1 MAQQADVKI
10 NGDATDAVK
19 ALEDV
24 GAAAEATQSK
34 LDGVGKKGAEAG
46 QKAQNPWKDGLGL
59 FKDLLPRNLQMLQ
72 RRFESTSRQVGRMG
86 GSFKILGAAIKAV
99 PIFLIIE
106 GFRWIIDNWEKISDF
121 FTGTT
126 AGMKA
131 MKESVKEAAMAARE
145 FGNQAQS
152 LTLVIQDGNAEIRDR
167 EQALKNLQKIMP
179 EVEGMTLAQA
189 TAEGVLED
197 AIRKRGRAEQ
207 QMALQRLLYQDLAD
221 AQLRQDEAQA
231 AYESNK
237 RTDAF
242 SMAYNYLVN
251 KRAVNQAMEDQTR
264 ITTRLNNVNREL
276 AAYEADIAAA
286 AEARAAAAK
295 AEADALRAAE
305 EAKRKAEADAKARAE
320 MNRKLDRELALAA
333 IADDRARARKELEY
347 QKADEL
353 EKAKLVGASEALLN
367 KIRKKYH
374 LELREME
381 AEWKAEDEAERQKDL
396 EARQSFWE
404 DYYKREDEA
413 SMTDRQIAAQRLL
426 DELASEEARVAE
438 LGLSKEQTAAY
449 LLELQRQYLEKLTAL
464 ENEYI
469 AEDQKTQA
477 EATAKYNETFLT
489 DKEQKLLE
497 VQKEYDELLA
507 IAEKYSLDTVELE
520 AWRAARI
527 KEIEDAALE
536 ETKANADAKF
546 QAIMGFTDE
555 IGGLLSQLGD
565 MAEEGSK
572 RQRRLA
578 IAEVLLSQAQAM
590 ASAVKGASEAAAATG
605 PGAPFVLAG
614 YIASMLGTILGTFAS
629 IKNIIGASGEDSS
642 VTAQNRPIQQAM
654 IPNVTQPSNPQFN
667 IGPVQAY
674 VVESQMQAQL
684 NMTAGVA
691 RRARL

>member
-24 GAAAEATQSK
+24 GAAAEATQGK

-46 QKAQNPWKDGLGL
+46 EKAQNPWKEGLGL

-121 FTGTT
+121 LTGTT
-126 AGMKA
+126 VGMKA
-131 MKESVKEAAMAARE
+131 MKESVKEAAIASRE
-145 FGNQAQS
+145 FGNQAKS
-152 LTLVIQDGNAEIRDR
+152 LALVIQDGNMEMRDR

-197 AIRKRGRAEQ
+197 AMRKRGRAEA
-207 QMALQRLLYQDLAD
+207 QMALQRRLYQDLAD
-221 AQLRQDEAQA
+221 AQLRQEEAQA
-231 AYESNK
+231 AYEDNK

-333 IADDRARARKELEY
+333 IADERARARKELEY

-381 AEWKAEDEAERQKDL
+381 AGWKAEDEAERQKDL
-396 EARQSFWE
+396 EARQAFWE

-426 DELASEEARVAE
+426 DELASEEERVAE

-527 KEIEDAALE
+527 KEIENEALE
-536 ETKANADAKF
+536 ETKSNANAKF

-590 ASAVKGASEAAAATG
+590 ASAVKGASEAAASTG

-642 VTAQNRPIQQAM
+642 VTTQSRPIQQAM